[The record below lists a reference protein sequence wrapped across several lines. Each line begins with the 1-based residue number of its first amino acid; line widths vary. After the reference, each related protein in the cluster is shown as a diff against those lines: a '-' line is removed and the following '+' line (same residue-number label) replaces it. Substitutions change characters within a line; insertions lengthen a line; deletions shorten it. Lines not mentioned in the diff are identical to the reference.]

1 MTSHHINGPASRLPG
16 GGYSREAAPVV
27 SCFTCRTAGGCIT
40 TEHASVKRAR
50 FARKHA
56 VIAPAFGMYAAQRRS
71 ASGVQAAASACVYA
85 DAIGADAKKSAALAN
100 TNRIRM
106 SSPFCSAGQQA
117 FENHA

>member
-1 MTSHHINGPASRLPG
+1 MARRRVSPG